1 MVYKLIIVY
10 YNDVISWIKIA
21 TCHQSIGKHSVNL
34 TFIIIG
40 FLHEVYDKAGNL
52 GNNA

>member
-1 MVYKLIIVY
+1 M
-10 YNDVISWIKIA
+10 S
-21 TCHQSIGKHSVNL
+21 SINRKTIVNL

-40 FLHEVYDKAGNL
+40 FLFEVYDKAGNL